1 MEKIV
6 LGIDLG
12 TNSVGWG
19 LIKVDEYDIPTG
31 LIDSGV
37 RIFEA
42 GLDGDIPSGNAESR
56 CAQRRLK
63 RMARRMLA
71 RRRRRMMKVKNILQ
85 KNSLLP
91 AGDDMGKITAGI
103 DSEVLEKLSGS
114 NAPGLPSPA
123 VLPHVL
129 PYYLRSIALD
139 EKLDKYALGRVLYQ
153 LAQRRGFLSSRR
165 TLEDKDSGVIK
176 KEISELESRIAE
188 SGARTLGEYFSRL
201 DPKEKRIR
209 TLHTSRQ
216 MFIDEFNKICDAQ
229 QELISPELHAALYDA
244 LFFQRKL
251 KSAKGLVGGCTLE
264 KGVRRCAW
272 YRPEAQKFRYLQTI
286 NNLNVILPDGAVRGL
301 NGKEWDILS
310 NALDGCSGALDRHGN
325 LKITEARKMLALPKG
340 ARFSIEE
347 GGEKSLKGNE
357 INACMMPVFGNRWI
371 EMSEYDKEELLQDL
385 HSFENDEA
393 LIRRIIKRWGLDSEK
408 AAELAAVRLP
418 EDYCMVSRKA
428 IMKLLPD
435 MEQGTAFQ
443 TAVKKHYPDFFTAGK
458 IHDRLL
464 SLDDSELELRNPAVS
479 RAISQVRKV
488 VNSIIGK
495 YGKPDKIRIE
505 LARDM
510 KNSSKEKKKI
520 IEHNRDNEAA
530 RKRAQTLLFEQLG
543 IEKPKSDDILKI
555 LLAEECGWKCPY
567 THRPISMNALFGDN
581 PQFEIEHIIPYS
593 RCLDNSFA
601 NKTLCWHEENRAK
614 RNRTPFEAYFGDEA
628 RYNTMLMAVSK
639 FQGRLAARKKE
650 LFELTDTEE
659 LENFSSRQLNDTRYA
674 TKAVMQYLAML
685 YGGTVDDNG
694 QRRIQSMTG
703 GITALVRK
711 AWGMNRILG
720 DGEKNRDDH
729 RHHAVDAVAI
739 AMTGPALVKR
749 LTDFIK
755 NREKQ
760 QIFNMR
766 IEEPL
771 PVGNWTGF
779 LDDLR
784 NAIGKITVSHSPSR
798 KISGALHE
806 ETIYSRDFQT
816 LESNGKTSMVKHIR
830 KSLTDIAAADV
841 EKIVDQTI
849 QKLVAD
855 KLAELGIKDPKKA
868 FASAENLPV
877 LRRQNGSAENRI
889 KCVKI
894 ERAQSTTRI
903 GEGDRAREVV
913 TGNNHHMEIVAIL
926 DEKGNEVKWEGYV
939 VSMLEAKQ
947 RLKMKEPVVKKDFGA
962 NTKFKFSICCNDIIE
977 VDIEDK
983 KEICV
988 VRTIPL
994 SKQIAFVKHTEA
1006 RKKTDVQN
1014 DKVKAWFTA
1023 LPDPMRKKNCRKLT
1037 ITPLGEVRR
1046 AND

>member
-19 LIKVDEYDIPTG
+19 LIKVDKNDIPTG
-31 LIDSGV
+31 IINSGV

-42 GLDGDIPSGNAESR
+42 GLDGDIASGNAESR

-71 RRRRRMMKVKNILQ
+71 RRRRRMIKVKNILQ
-85 KNSLLP
+85 RNELLP
-91 AGDDMGKITAGI
+91 PGDDMGKITAEI
-103 DSEVLEKLSGS
+103 DSAVLKKLTES
-114 NAPGLPSPA
+114 NISKQPSSA
-123 VLPHVL
+123 LLPHVL
-129 PYYLRSIALD
+129 PYYLRSKALD
-139 EKLDKYALGRVLYQ
+139 ENLDKYVLGRVLYQ
-153 LAQRRGFLSSRR
+153 LAQRRGFLSLRR
-165 TLEDKDSGVIK
+165 ALEDKETGVIK

-229 QELISPELHAALYDA
+229 KDLISPELRRELYQA

-264 KGVRRCAW
+264 KGTRRCAW

-286 NNLNVILPDGAVRGL
+286 NNVRIILPDGVVRDL
-301 NGKEWDILS
+301 NGKEWDIL
-310 NALDGCSGALDRHGN
+310 NEALDGKSGALDRHGN
-325 LKITEARKMLALPKG
+325 LKITEARKMLGLPKG
-340 ARFSIEE
+340 SRFSIEE

-357 INACMMPVFGNRWI
+357 INACMIPVFGNRWI

-385 HSFENDEA
+385 HSFEDDEA
-393 LIRRIIKRWGLDSEK
+393 LTRRIMKRWGLDSEK

-443 TAVKKHYPDFFTAGK
+443 TAVKKHYPDFFNSGK
-458 IHDRLL
+458 VHDRLL

-479 RAISQVRKV
+479 RSLSQMRKV
-488 VNSIIGK
+488 INAVIRK

-510 KNSSKEKKKI
+510 KNSNKEKKRI
-520 IEHNRDNEAA
+520 IELTRDNETA

-543 IEKPKSDDILKI
+543 IEKPKSEDIVKI

-567 THRPISMNALFGDN
+567 TQRPISMNALFGEN
-581 PQFEIEHIIPYS
+581 PQFDIEHIIPYS

-601 NKTLCWHEENRAK
+601 NKTLCWHEENRKVK
-614 RNRTPFEAYFGDEA
+614 RNRTPFEAYSGDEA
-628 RYNTMLMAVSK
+628 KYNSMLMAVSK

-650 LFELTDTEE
+650 LFELINTDDIED
-659 LENFSSRQLNDTRYA
+659 FSSRQLNDTRYA
-674 TKAVMQYLAML
+674 TKVAMQYIAML

-694 QRRIQSMTG
+694 RRRIQSMTG

-729 RHHAVDAVAI
+729 RHHAVDAIAI
-739 AMTGPALVKR
+739 AMTGPALVKL

-771 PVGNWTGF
+771 PVGKWTSF
-779 LDDLR
+779 IDDLR
-784 NAIGKITVSHSPSR
+784 SAIEKITVSHSPSR
-798 KISGALHE
+798 KTSGALHK
-806 ETIYSRDFQT
+806 ETIYSRDFSAVK
-816 LESNGKTSMVKHIR
+816 SNGEKYMVKHKR
-830 KSLTDIAAADV
+830 MLLTNLSAADV
-841 EKIVDQTI
+841 IKIVDPTI
-849 QKLVAD
+849 RRLVTD
-855 KLAELGIKDPKKA
+855 KLEELGVKEPKKA
-868 FASAENLPV
+868 FASDENLPV
-877 LRRQNGSAENRI
+877 LMRQDGSAENQI

-894 ERAQSTTRI
+894 EYSKNTIRI
-903 GEGDRAREVV
+903 GNGDGAREVE
-913 TGNNHHMEIVAIL
+913 TGSNHHVEIVALL
-926 DEKGNEVKWEGYV
+926 DKQDHEVKWESHV
-939 VSMLEAKQ
+939 VPMFEASM
-947 RLKMKEPVVKKDFGA
+947 RLKNGQKLVKKDFGVGRR
-962 NTKFKFSICCNDIIE
+962 FKFSLCRKDSIE
-977 VDIEDK
+977 LEIEGK

-988 VRTIPL
+988 IRASSVSDSRIEFVR
-994 SKQIAFVKHTEA
+994 HTDAREKTDA
-1006 RKKTDVQN
+1006 KKEKTWFRETPDSLRKKS
-1014 DKVKAWFTA
+1014 
-1023 LPDPMRKKNCRKLT
+1023 CRKLT